1 MSDEATLYR
10 RAYEREQVARK
21 AAEQAVEHIAREL
34 YIKNQKLEASFQ
46 QLKDQ
51 QRVLVQNEKLATL
64 GTLAAGIA
72 HEINNPMAF
81 INANLESLAGYL
93 VPYQQLVDL
102 LRSSFNMT
110 DAERVELHAKIT
122 AHIDKHDLE
131 FFAEELPDIIRD
143 TRDGL
148 ERVREI
154 VSNLRIFARSH
165 TLERE
170 PANLVS
176 GLESTLKLINSQ
188 FRVDIDV
195 QKSLQPLP
203 LVVCNIS
210 ELNQVFLNLL
220 VNAAHALEGKEG
232 AKINIS
238 TRADDRFV
246 FIEISD
252 NGCGMSETVKEQMF
266 VPFFTTK
273 PVGKGTGMGMSIAYG
288 IINDHGGD
296 ISVDST
302 VGEGTRFTIKLPLS
316 TEDLTE

>member
-10 RAYEREQVARK
+10 RAYEREQVARQ
-21 AAEQAVEHIAREL
+21 AAEQAVERIAREL
-34 YIKNQKLEASFQ
+34 YIKNQKLEVSFQ

-102 LRSSFNMT
+102 LRSSFTMT
-110 DAERVELHAKIT
+110 DEERVELNAKIT
-122 AHIDKHDLE
+122 AHIDEHDLE

-170 PANLVS
+170 PANVVS
-176 GLESTLKLINSQ
+176 GLESTLKLLNSQ

-195 QKSLQPLP
+195 QKNLQPLP
-203 LVVCNIS
+203 LVVCNLS

-252 NGCGMSETVKEQMF
+252 NGCGMSHTVKEQMF

-296 ISVDST
+296 ISVEST
-302 VGEGTRFTIKLPLS
+302 EGEGTRFTIKLPFN
-316 TEDLTE
+316 TEDVT